1 MKTCSVC
8 HNDKADSEFYGSHHL
23 QCKPCFRQ
31 ITNEKYRLK
40 HPRKKKP
47 MKEPKIIKSKIQ
59 NWKPKVGQEFDAF
72 LLDSHRRHYCS
83 PFVRIDPPRARKR
96 FIYADE
102 WQFDTDL
109 FYFVPVN
116 KQT

>member
-1 MKTCSVC
+1 M
-8 HNDKADSEFYGSHHL
+8 
-23 QCKPCFRQ
+23 
-31 ITNEKYRLK
+31 K
-40 HPRKKKP
+40 HPQK
-47 MKEPKIIKSKIQ
+47 KEPKIIKSKIQ
-59 NWKPKVGQEFDAF
+59 DWKPKVGQEFDAF

-109 FYFVPVN
+109 FYFVPVRE
-116 KQT
+116 KTGEMPD